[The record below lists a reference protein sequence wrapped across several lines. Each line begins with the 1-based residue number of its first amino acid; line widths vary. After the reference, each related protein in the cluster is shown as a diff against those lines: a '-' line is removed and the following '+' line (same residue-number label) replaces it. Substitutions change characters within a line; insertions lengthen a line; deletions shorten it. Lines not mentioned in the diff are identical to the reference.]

1 MRMVAIS
8 ATVLPCNRA
17 RVDKY
22 MCSSGLDVVDLI
34 VRALRAQ
41 DDEDNDLMTHLY
53 VVSFSLQQGPDSSL
67 PSNDYIAGEE
77 VRLIEGLE
85 RFRWEIDAQ
94 NTLQVLLAVALAR
107 TTNQEFRSSLE
118 RVASKV

>member
-8 ATVLPCNRA
+8 AAVLTCNRA

-22 MCSSGLDVVDLI
+22 MCNNGLDVVDLI

-41 DDEDNDLMTHLY
+41 DDEDNGLMAHLY

-77 VRLIEGLE
+77 ARLIEGLE
-85 RFRWEIDAQ
+85 RFHWEIDPD
-94 NTLQVLLAVALAR
+94 
-107 TTNQEFRSSLE
+107 SSGAACSCL
-118 RVASKV
+118 STHN